1 MSYTIKTKWNRLFI
15 CDNSHFLETLKV
27 GSVHSH
33 ILRHSPHLLSGEA
46 SPVPA
51 QHVMHPAGHGLIAV
65 AGHLVALFFILQLN
79 MGRRGLVNLQYTCR
93 STSLPPHH
101 SKETPPPFFG
111 SPSRSASD
119 NQKENLTP
127 RAYKEK
133 VFWKRKINKCLYDK
147 HG

>member
-1 MSYTIKTKWNRLFI
+1 MSYTIKTKRNRLFI
-15 CDNSHFLETLKV
+15 CDNSLFLETLKV

-51 QHVMHPAGHGLIAV
+51 QHVVHPAGHGLIAV

-101 SKETPPPFFG
+101 SKEPSPPF
-111 SPSRSASD
+111 SVHLPD
-119 NQKENLTP
+119 QPLTI
-127 RAYKEK
+127 
-133 VFWKRKINKCLYDK
+133 KRKTSP
-147 HG
+147 